1 MEENAA
7 GDNRETKRSF
17 GERFLQ
23 PLFERILQPLI
34 VPFLAVFTSLIV
46 VAVVIIFTAE
56 STEVGLQKLSDGYLG
71 IVDGAILRRS
81 GLVNSLVATTPLI
94 LTGLAV
100 AIPFHA
106 GLFNIGAE
114 GQYMIGALCGA
125 LVGIYL
131 DLPLVIHV
139 IVTLLAGIAGGML
152 WGFIPGILK
161 AWLHSHEVINTIMLN
176 FIAIATV
183 NMLIRNVFKDP
194 NPSTVQSLPLA
205 ATAQYGRIPVPG
217 VTTSRLHIGFFIA
230 VLMAVLAWYFL
241 YKTTWGFS
249 LRTTGQSPS
258 AAEYAGI
265 RPKRI
270 YVLAMVLGGAMAG
283 LAGILEVQGLVT
295 PVLPLGFA
303 AGYGFDAIAVSLLA
317 GNNPLGIIPA
327 AMIFG
332 VLRVGGDFL
341 QIRAGLSVHIVS
353 IFRALILLF
362 VAAPPIVRGIY
373 RLRREREGADI
384 VPQTRWGE

>member
-1 MEENAA
+1 MEPETENENQGA
-7 GDNRETKRSF
+7 KRTLV
-17 GERFLQ
+17 ERFLQ
-23 PLFERILQPLI
+23 PLV
-34 VPFLAVFTSLIV
+34 VPALAVFTSLII

-56 STEVGLQKLSDGYLG
+56 STAVGLQKLRDGYWG

-81 GLVNSLVATTPLI
+81 GLVNTLVATAPLI

-125 LVGIYL
+125 LVGIYV
-131 DLPLVIHV
+131 DLPPVIHV

-152 WGFIPGILK
+152 WGSIPGILK

-176 FIAIATV
+176 FIAIAIV

-217 VTTSRLHIGFFIA
+217 VATSRLHLGFFIA
-230 VLMAVLAWYFL
+230 LLMAVLAWYFL
-241 YKTTWGFS
+241 FKTTWGFS
-249 LRTTGQSPS
+249 LRTTGQSPT
-258 AAEYAGI
+258 AAEYAGV
-265 RPKRI
+265 RPRRQ
-270 YVLAMVLGGAMAG
+270 YVIAMVLGGGMAG
-283 LAGILEVQGLVT
+283 LAGLLEVQGLVT

-317 GNNPLGIIPA
+317 ANNPLAIIPA

-362 VAAPPIVRGIY
+362 VAAPAIVRGIY
-373 RLRREREGADI
+373 RLKKAKEGADV
-384 VPQTRWGE
+384 VPQTRWGD

>member
-1 MEENAA
+1 MESTEKKVEEQ
-7 GDNRETKRSF
+7 GPKRT
-17 GERFLQ
+17 LK
-23 PLFERILQPLI
+23 ERILQGLV
-34 VPFLAVFTSLIV
+34 VPVLALLTSLII

-56 STEVGLQKLSDGYLG
+56 TRTIGLEKLAKGYWG
-71 IVDGAILRRS
+71 IIDGALLRPT
-81 GLVNSLVATTPLI
+81 GLVNTLVATAPLI

-114 GQYMIGALCGA
+114 GQFMIGALLGA

-131 DLPLVIHV
+131 DLPPVIHV
-139 IVTLLAGIAGGML
+139 LATIVAGITGGMI
-152 WGFIPGILK
+152 WGAIPGILK

-176 FIAIATV
+176 FIAIALV
-183 NMLIRNVFKDP
+183 NMVVRNFIKDP
-194 NPSTVQSLPLA
+194 NPSTVQTLPLVDS
-205 ATAQYGRIPVPG
+205 ATYGRILVPG
-217 VTTSRLHIGFFIA
+217 VTGSRLHWGFFIA

-241 YKTTWGFS
+241 FKTTWGYS
-249 LRTTGQSPS
+249 LRTTGFNPS

-265 RPKRI
+265 RPKRM
-270 YVLAMVLGGAMAG
+270 YVLAMVLGGGMAG
-283 LAGILEVQGLVT
+283 LAGILEVQGLIV
-295 PVLPLGFA
+295 PVLPVNFA

-317 GNNPLGIIPA
+317 GNNPLAIIPA
-327 AMIFG
+327 ALIFG

-341 QIRAGLSVHIVS
+341 QMRAGLSVHIVS

-362 VAAPPIVRGIY
+362 VAAPAIVRGLY
-373 RLRREREGADI
+373 RLKRDRDGTDI